1 MKKSKLFIS
10 LFTVFTLV
18 VVMVACSGSISASE
32 TYVTVDINPSVEL
45 VINQR
50 EKVIYVNAL
59 NEDAEVLLLDL
70 DLIGLDVDEA
80 MDLIIEK
87 SIALGYI
94 DVDSEETIVSVSTA
108 SNTELGLKVR
118 EMVKNAIN
126 NAFMNRAMMGK
137 AIDKAFSE
145 EFLDEAESYGVTASF
160 LFLAYN
166 ATYVDDTLT
175 LEDALLLTQEELVDL
190 VKDAKDEAKNI
201 AATYKEAFLAERQ
214 TIRDLYIPQRDQ
226 LQEDIASLEAQLETA
241 TEDIEDLEA
250 ALLLKQ
256 NELDTL
262 ISAYQTEMQAL
273 RTKYYEETEAIRE
286 TYQEMK
292 EQRQSLYAEKVQN
305 WLENKES
312 RQSQILEAI
321 KNYQKGKK
329 D

>member
-1 MKKSKLFIS
+1 MKKSKLFMS

-70 DLIGLDVDEA
+70 DLIGLDVDDA

-94 DVDSEETIVSVSTA
+94 DVDAEETIVSVSTA

-137 AIDKAFSE
+137 AVDKAFSE
-145 EFLDEAESYGVTASF
+145 EFLDEA
-160 LFLAYN
+160 
-166 ATYVDDTLT
+166 
-175 LEDALLLTQEELVDL
+175 
-190 VKDAKDEAKNI
+190 KKI

-256 NELDTL
+256 NELDAL
-262 ISAYQTEMQAL
+262 ISVYQTEMQAL
-273 RTKYYEETEAIRE
+273 RTTYYEETEAIRE

-292 EQRQSLYAEKVQN
+292 QQRQSLYAEKVQN

-321 KNYQKGKK
+321 KNYQKGKN